1 MATADID
8 FMALGK
14 HCNVPGCHQLD
25 FLPITCTLCKL
36 VTCSFHGTNHGC
48 VNSEI
53 KDRRV
58 PICPLCNKLVQT
70 PPAGVSLNDQMEVHI
85 ASGCTR
91 ALAAPPKPKRI
102 CNVKSCKARDQI
114 AIQCSHC
121 DKKFCVS
128 HRLQELHECPV
139 AAPSKAA
146 VLPTKSALF
155 PRRT

>member
-53 KDRRV
+53 KDVRTIRLSVFILCRV
-58 PICPLCNKLVQT
+58 VFSRSFLF
-70 PPAGVSLNDQMEVHI
+70 
-85 ASGCTR
+85 
-91 ALAAPPKPKRI
+91 
-102 CNVKSCKARDQI
+102 
-114 AIQCSHC
+114 CSFIVFC
-121 DKKFCVS
+121 VFKFCRGAFRSVLCATS
-128 HRLQELHECPV
+128 LSKLRRLAC
-139 AAPSKAA
+139 
-146 VLPTKSALF
+146 
-155 PRRT
+155 R